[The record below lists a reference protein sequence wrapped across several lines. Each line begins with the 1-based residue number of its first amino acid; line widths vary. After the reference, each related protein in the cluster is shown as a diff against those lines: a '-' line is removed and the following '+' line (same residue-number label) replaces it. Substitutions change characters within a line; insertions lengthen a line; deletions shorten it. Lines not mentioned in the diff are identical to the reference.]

1 MPESFTNI
9 AGQRLDVPDPSV
21 AIAGQSMSGAD
32 FKVVGSTLQAVI
44 LNMRRGQHF
53 YSETGSMSWM
63 NDNVTMNTNMG
74 GGLGGIFKRAFT
86 GESLFVVD
94 YVAERDNAMVA
105 FSSDFPGKI
114 IPINLAQ
121 GQGMIAQKGSFLVAE
136 KTINLS
142 IHFRKQFGAGLF
154 GGEGFILQKLDGP
167 GTFFACFDGEI
178 VEYTLAP
185 GERLKVDTGHV
196 AMFEPTVH
204 YDVTMVKGFKNILFG
219 GEGLFFSTLTGPGR
233 VWLQTMPMM
242 KLAGAI
248 ATYLPRAE
256 NRSSGSAGSV
266 VGDIFNS
273 LSNNS

>member
-1 MPESFTNI
+1 MSESFTNI
-9 AGQRLDVPDPSV
+9 AGQRLDMPDPNV
-21 AIAGQSMSGAD
+21 AMSGQTMNGAN
-32 FKVVGSTLQAVI
+32 FKIVGSTLQAVI
-44 LNMRRGQHF
+44 LNMQRGQHF

-63 NDNVTMNTNMG
+63 NDYVSMNTNMG
-74 GGLGGIFKRAFT
+74 GGLGGLLKRTFT

-94 YVAERDNAMVA
+94 YVAERENALIA

-114 IPINLAQ
+114 VPINLAA

-136 KTINLS
+136 KSVNLS
-142 IHFRKQFGAGLF
+142 IHFRRQLGAGFF
-154 GGEGFILQKLDGP
+154 GGEGFVLQKFDGP

-196 AMFEPTVH
+196 AMFEPSVH
-204 YDVTMVKGFKNILFG
+204 YDIEMVKGFKNLLFG
-219 GEGLFFSTLTGPGR
+219 GEGLFFTTLTGPGR
-233 VWLQTMPMM
+233 VWLQTMPMS

-248 ATYLPRAE
+248 RQYMPAAE
-256 NRSSGSAGSV
+256 AKNASAGNV

-273 LSNNS
+273 LTNNS